1 MAAGV
6 VKAAAATAEEEEQT
20 AVDLAAANLETVP
33 VVVAETAE
41 AGAVSRLEQT
51 GGFREETAREEGVE
65 AQAEVLT
72 AVTLD

>member
-1 MAAGV
+1 MKVGGT
-6 VKAAAATAEEEEQT
+6 KAEEEEQT
-20 AVDLAAANLETVP
+20 VVASEAVNLETAP
-33 VVVAETAE
+33 VVVAEAAE